1 MSNKRELSRAEL
13 VRARRAQRSAKEM
26 QEAAKQATKPLPHV
40 STRVVTPYVQPK
52 LKPVKPAAKAP
63 RRFDIAFGM
72 PNFTL
77 HKPTF
82 RLPRPAVNWRTAS
95 FVMVFVFAILI
106 YCAWTLPY
114 FHIPQATV
122 LGNNRL
128 TREEINAVL
137 GVQGQSIFLV
147 KPEEVETRVRLNY
160 PELASAEVKVYLPNY
175 VYVTVTER
183 QPVIL
188 LQQGEGFTWVDATGV
203 AFRPRG
209 DGGVL
214 IPLIANSKPPAGV
227 AALDD
232 PFSPPPYMQKE
243 LVDAVLALAP
253 SVPAGST
260 LTFDEANGL
269 GWTDSRGWKAYFGTS
284 AQDMPLKIQV
294 YRSLVDSLVGRN
306 KIPEYI
312 NVAYA
317 DAPYYRMPEL
327 TETSEE
333 NLAESGQ

>member
-1 MSNKRELSRAEL
+1 MSNKRELTRAEQ
-13 VRARRAQRSAKEM
+13 VRARRAERSAKEM
-26 QEAAKQATKPLPHV
+26 QEAARQATKPMPHV
-40 STRVVTPYVQPK
+40 STRVVNKPSYVQPQP
-52 LKPVKPAAKAP
+52 KPKQQTA
-63 RRFDIAFGM
+63 RRFDIALGL

-77 HKPTF
+77 HKPNI
-82 RLPRPAVNWRTAS
+82 RIPRPAVNWRTAS
-95 FVMVFVFAILI
+95 LVMVLLFGVLL
-106 YCAWTLPY
+106 YLAWTLPY
-114 FHIPQATV
+114 FRIPQATV

-128 TREEINAVL
+128 TRDEINAVL

-214 IPLIANSKPPAGV
+214 IPLIALAKPPSGV
-227 AALDD
+227 APLDD

-253 SVPAGST
+253 AVPAGST
-260 LTFDEANGL
+260 LTFDAADGL

-294 YRSLVDSLVGRN
+294 YRSLVDSLVSKN
-306 KIPEYI
+306 KVPEYI

-327 TETSEE
+327 TESDEE
-333 NLAESGQ
+333 DLVESGQ